1 MHDGQDLINETG
13 PKANFEV
20 SYCYEAFEADT
31 GSRGRRRGG
40 VSYQAHRSERAPGQ
54 SECAA
59 CRCPRAAAACR
70 YRSLLVLTTNVNK
83 CEMTIDRQL

>member
-40 VSYQAHRSERAPGQ
+40 VSYQAHRSERAERVCRVPLP
-54 SECAA
+54 A
-59 CRCPRAAAACR
+59 CRCRVP
-70 YRSLLVLTTNVNK
+70 LPVLVST
-83 CEMTIDRQL
+83 DY